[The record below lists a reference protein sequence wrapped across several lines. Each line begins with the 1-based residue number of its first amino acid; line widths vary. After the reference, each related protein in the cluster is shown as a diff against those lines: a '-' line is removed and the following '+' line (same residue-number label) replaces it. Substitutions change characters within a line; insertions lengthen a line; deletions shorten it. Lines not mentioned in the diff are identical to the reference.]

1 MLLMQINRK
10 EGPRSYKRNFNS
22 FEKKAFK
29 IQAGLCL
36 YRTKTL
42 DTIAAQGFES
52 RRSPNFFRISSCNW
66 KTCVYQ

>member
-1 MLLMQINRK
+1 MQINRK

-42 DTIAAQGFES
+42 DTIAALLCARRGQGFES
-52 RRSPNFFRISSCNW
+52 RTSPNFFRFSSCN
-66 KTCVYQ
+66 